1 MRILVVTDAWAPQ
14 VNGVVRTFTR
24 IREELHERSHLVEV
38 ISPEGFRSLPCPGY
52 PEIPLVV
59 RPGRQLVRRIEAF
72 APEAI
77 HIATE
82 GPLGFAARRYC
93 VQRGLPFTS
102 SYATRFPEYV
112 SARLPVPLSWGY
124 AIMRHFHRPS
134 RAVMVSTNSIRQEL
148 NARGFANIAEWTRGV
163 DTEFFHPEAAQAR
176 PSPFEGLPRPI
187 CLYVGRVAVEK
198 NIEAFLELELQ
209 EGTKVVVGDG
219 PQLSGLR
226 ARYPQV
232 RFAGAQQDEDLAR
245 HYAAADVF
253 VFPSRTD
260 TFGLVMLEAL
270 ASGLPVAAFPVPGPL
285 DVIEGSGTGVLSED
299 LGYALRHAL
308 AIPPTRCRAH
318 ALKYS
323 WTTCAELFLRNLAPL
338 EPTAAA
344 AQSPD
349 LGFSGAA

>member
-1 MRILVVTDAWAPQ
+1 MRILIITDAWAPQ

-24 IREELHERSHLVEV
+24 ICEELHRRGHLVEV

-102 SYATRFPEYV
+102 SYATRFPEYL

-124 AIMRHFHRPS
+124 ALMRHFHRPS

-163 DTEFFHPEAAQAR
+163 DTEFFHPEVAQAR

-187 CLYVGRVAVEK
+187 YLYVGRVAVEK

-219 PQLSGLR
+219 PS
-226 ARYPQV
+226 
-232 RFAGAQQDEDLAR
+232 
-245 HYAAADVF
+245 
-253 VFPSRTD
+253 FPACR
-260 TFGLVMLEAL
+260 
-270 ASGLPVAAFPVPGPL
+270 
-285 DVIEGSGTGVLSED
+285 
-299 LGYALRHAL
+299 R
-308 AIPPTRCRAH
+308 AIPKSVLPARKRMKTWPDTMPRPMSSSSPAGPTPSAWSCWRRSPAACRWPPFPCPAR
-318 ALKYS
+318 
-323 WTTCAELFLRNLAPL
+323 WT
-338 EPTAAA
+338 
-344 AQSPD
+344 
-349 LGFSGAA
+349 